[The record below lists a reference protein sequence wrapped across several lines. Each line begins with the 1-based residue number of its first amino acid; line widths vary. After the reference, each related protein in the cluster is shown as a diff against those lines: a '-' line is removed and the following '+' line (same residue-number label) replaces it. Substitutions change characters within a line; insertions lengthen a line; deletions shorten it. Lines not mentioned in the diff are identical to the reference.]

1 MRMNPT
7 FDAIVVG
14 GGAAGGIVACV
25 LAEAGKTVLLIERG
39 KERTYGNSGYR
50 DHLRNHR
57 LSRYGH
63 NTGPDIEGNPRVFVD
78 QRGYRHVVRPHEADY
93 HANAAALGSGTTVYG
108 GLAWRFHPD
117 DFRMASRYGV
127 PERSSLVDWPF
138 DYGELEPWYQR
149 AEHEIGVNGQGG
161 KDPHEGFRNRDYPM
175 PPVPGNLGTVALRNG
190 ADALGLNTF
199 VPPLLINTVPRL
211 GRKACIQCG
220 SCVGFMCP
228 ADAKNGTQNTVI
240 PRAIAT
246 GRCSVLTETMVD
258 RVATDSGGKV
268 TGVYVAAFDPDGNV
282 AHKFIS
288 ARTVVLS
295 AGAIETARLLL
306 LSKTDKEP
314 RGLGNSRDLVGRN
327 LQGHVYPTAFGLF
340 DHEVQ
345 DCKGPGVTIA
355 TCDYNHGNEGVIGG
369 AMLADDF
376 VMLPVIFWKAALPP
390 ELPRYGLEAKR
401 FMRTNF
407 RRVTQI
413 KGPVQE
419 IPSPDCRVTLDDHC
433 RDLFG
438 RPVAR
443 LSGSIHDE
451 TKKTATYI
459 HGKADEWLR
468 ASGAL
473 KTWGMPPSPQLSGGQ
488 HQAGTCRMGDRPEI
502 SVADAF
508 GKVWGHENL
517 FVCDSSLH
525 CTNGG
530 YNPVLTIMALAF
542 RNATHIANTI

>member
-1 MRMNPT
+1 MNPA

-14 GGAAGGIVACV
+14 SGAAGGIVACV
-25 LAEAGKTVLLIERG
+25 LAEGGKTVLLIERG
-39 KERTYGNSGYR
+39 KERRYDNSGYR

-78 QRGYRHVVRPHEADY
+78 AQGNSHVVRPHEANY
-93 HANAAALGSGTTVYG
+93 HANASALGSGTTVYG

-138 DYGELEPWYQR
+138 DYSELEPWYER
-149 AEHEIGVNGQGG
+149 AEHEIGVSGQGG
-161 KDPHEGFRNRDYPM
+161 QNPQEGIRNRDYPM
-175 PPVPGNLGTVALRNG
+175 PPVPGNPGTDVLRKG

-228 ADAKNGTQNTVI
+228 TDAKNGTQNTMI
-240 PRAIAT
+240 PRAVAT
-246 GRCSVLTETMVD
+246 GRCTVLAQTTVD
-258 RVATDSGGKV
+258 RIATDAEGKV
-268 TGVYVAAFDPDGNV
+268 VGVYVVALNADGNL
-282 AHKFIS
+282 KRDFIS

-314 RGLGNSRDLVGRN
+314 HGLGNSGDLVGRN
-327 LQGHVYPTAFGLF
+327 LQGHIYPIVFGLF
-340 DHEVQ
+340 DHAVQ
-345 DCKGPGVTIA
+345 DSKGPGVTIA

-390 ELPRYGLEAKR
+390 GLPRYGLEAKR

-419 IPSPDCRVTLDDHC
+419 IPSPGSRVTLDEHC

-438 RPVAR
+438 RRVAR

-451 TKKTATYI
+451 TKKTAAYI

-473 KTWGMPPSPQLSGGQ
+473 KTWGAPPSPQLSGGQ
-488 HQAGTCRMGDRPEI
+488 HQAGTCRMGDRPEN
-502 SVADAF
+502 SVTDAF

-517 FVCDSSLH
+517 FVCDGSLH
-525 CTNGG
+525 PTNGG